1 MDDIPAEKMFGQFP
15 EQARKEGRLKGG
27 CEMDPLIRDDFV
39 NQNKRAIGE
48 EKREQVFQ
56 DPLNRRSYRHE
67 NPTLVTLQEGDSGAE
82 KHAHKEEDSHQ
93 ENHQKINAYS
103 L

>member
-39 NQNKRAIGE
+39 NQNKHAIGE
-48 EKREQVFQ
+48 EKREQVF
-56 DPLNRRSYRHE
+56 
-67 NPTLVTLQEGDSGAE
+67 
-82 KHAHKEEDSHQ
+82 
-93 ENHQKINAYS
+93 
-103 L
+103 